1 VLLEFIGWDGMCGE
15 GHGDEDGVGYS
26 REREVE
32 RDGRL
37 RWKTEEETVE
47 REDGRKGGREVEKCQ
62 VCL

>member
-1 VLLEFIGWDGMCGE
+1 MLLEFIGWDGMCGE

-47 REDGRKGGREVEKCQ
+47 REDGRKVEKCQ